1 MAAFE
6 PTDAWLFLALAR
18 SDGSSM
24 AGFLASADHINHGL
38 PGYDET
44 CRSIARLLAAGLVVR
59 ADPWLAL
66 THAGRAL
73 FAAVGGLSAHPMSQ
87 LMAAGAALQASPLPF
102 GSVDAFTMPRE
113 LFDYCVRTQARPQVG
128 R

>member
-18 SDGSSM
+18 SDGSSL
-24 AGFLASADHINHGL
+24 AGFLASADHINQG
-38 PGYDET
+38 PPDYDET

-66 THAGRAL
+66 SDAGRTL
-73 FAAVGGLSAHPMSQ
+73 FASVGGLSAQPMAQ
-87 LMAAGAALQASPLPF
+87 LMATGAALQASPLPF
-102 GSVDAFTMPRE
+102 GGVDTFTVPRE
-113 LFDYCVRTQARPQVG
+113 LFDYCLRTQVSPRGAR
-128 R
+128 